1 LERKIH
7 QGELK
12 MATEIILPDLNVD
25 VDEVLINT
33 WHFKEGDRVNE
44 GDDLV
49 ELQVGTTIFNL
60 PTPVSGI
67 LLEILVDEGDAV
79 EFGEALATVDEE

>member
-1 LERKIH
+1 
-7 QGELK
+7 

-25 VDEVLINT
+25 VDEVTINS

>member
-1 LERKIH
+1 
-7 QGELK
+7 